1 MKQLVYVL
9 LLATPILLCGCP
21 DNKAGHNSITFLNKS
36 GKRIGYQISFD
47 RISAIYQDTIFYC
60 NKTSDSFLDN
70 DSSFVLK
77 TPNRI
82 DNWEEDLGASYY
94 IQFLILDGELFKKYF
109 SAPCDT
115 IRKYVP
121 VLHVYRLTQSDL
133 ERMNWTVVYPPR
145 GATQAV
151 EQSVHNKKEK
161 K

>member
-1 MKQLVYVL
+1 MKWYKIIA
-9 LLATPILLCGCP
+9 LALTVILNACVCLKDGHRHIMLMNRSRTDIGCQQFWS
-21 DNKAGHNSITFLNKS
+21 GHITE
-36 GKRIGYQISFD
+36 
-47 RISAIYQDTIFYC
+47 ADTIFQC
-60 NKTSDSFLDN
+60 NLVTDCIVSPDSLNKFESLN
-70 DSSFVLK
+70 EAWE
-77 TPNRI
+77 I
-82 DNWEEDLGASYY
+82 DFRAIPY

-145 GATQAV
+145 GATQAT
-151 EQSVHNKKEK
+151 EQSAYNKKEK

>member
-1 MKQLVYVL
+1 MKWYKIIALALTVVLSACCERIEGGHRYITLV
-9 LLATPILLCGCP
+9 
-21 DNKAGHNSITFLNKS
+21 NKS
-36 GKRIGYQISFD
+36 KAPIGCQRFWSGHITEADSIFQCNIVTDCIISPDSTFKSEASN
-47 RISAIYQDTIFYC
+47 RS
-60 NKTSDSFLDN
+60 NK
-70 DSSFVLK
+70 
-77 TPNRI
+77 
-82 DNWEEDLGASYY
+82 WEAAFKVIPY

-151 EQSVHNKKEK
+151 EQSVYNKKEK